1 MRSPKNRTPIN
12 LKSLPRSKREVFR
25 QQAYAA
31 FKAGKKAYSVA
42 KELNLNESCVDNWF
56 VRFKKEGDAVIIERK
71 RGPASETKAVLTA
84 EEVQKLLAAV
94 TGTTPDQLMFDFALW
109 SSRAVVAFVAK
120 KFKKN
125 ICRRTARRYLQRL
138 GFTYQCPI
146 RRAREQNATAVN
158 VWLNQTYPRIK
169 AEAERNSAKILW
181 ADEATVQVGGIKP
194 RGYAKR
200 GQPPILRTTG
210 NRSIRCNMISAVGNR
225 GDLMF
230 MTFEGGMNVDIFK
243 TFITQVIKEV
253 SGPVTM
259 IVDNLKVH
267 HANCLEDWLKER
279 KEQDSFTLEYL
290 PSYSPE
296 LNPDEYLNRDVKA
309 GLSERALPANSKA
322 VTEAVVEHLSS
333 RKRTPE
339 KVRNLFRKSE
349 VRYAAEDTQ
358 GEG

>member
-1 MRSPKNRTPIN
+1 MRLPKNRRPIN
-12 LKSLPRSKREVFR
+12 LKSLPRAKREVFR
-25 QQAYAA
+25 RQAFAA

-42 KELNLNESCVDNWF
+42 KDLNLNESCVDNWYA
-56 VRFKKEGDAVIIERK
+56 RFRREGDSALKEHR
-71 RGPASETKAVLTA
+71 RGPAPETKASLSA
-84 EEVQKLLAAV
+84 EEVQALLKAV

-120 KFKKN
+120 KFGKR

-146 RRAREQNATAVN
+146 RRAREQNAAAVDT
-158 VWLNQTYPRIK
+158 WLKQTYPRIK
-169 AEAERNSAKILW
+169 AEAARISAKILW

-210 NRSIRCNMISAVGNR
+210 NRSVRCNTISAIGNR

-230 MTFEGGMNVDIFK
+230 MTFDGSMNVDIFK
-243 TFITQVIKEV
+243 QFILRTIKEV
-253 SGPVTM
+253 GGPVTM

-267 HANCLEDWLKER
+267 HANCLADWLKER
-279 KEQDSFTLEYL
+279 KEKDSFSLEYL

-309 GLSERALPANSKA
+309 GLAERALPANSKA
-322 VTEAVVEHLSS
+322 VCAAVVEHLEG

-339 KVRNLFRKSE
+339 KVRNLFKKPE
-349 VRYAAEDTQ
+349 VRYAAAEDETKD
-358 GEG
+358 